1 MKQLTVTSSILM
13 CVGLGITYL
22 FLPEQG
28 SVAIYHTAAVGA
40 ALAIGVGILVEAQ
53 MGIRSLIRTDL
64 IALAA
69 LYGLTLV
76 EFFFPQEEIDLT
88 VGAQTATQGVEA
100 LFIGFVGLII
110 GRNLAPTPRPAATSA
125 MHLQLSPRTLFR
137 LYLLLL
143 SPGYLIMLMAV
154 SFDPVELVNQ
164 MLGPRFSQPWQ
175 RGQLGG
181 WFELVGEL
189 SALLLYLVPAV
200 AGTVLANRQ
209 QYTVSQITIVGLGLV
224 FTLFFGFSSGTRNV
238 FAVYLV
244 LFVGSYVI
252 FKPDIGW
259 RYAACLA
266 CLTAAILYL
275 SAYYMLQFRQVGLA
289 YYFESGGMVAGPAE
303 NTLFIDNDLAVISK
317 LTNIF
322 PDTIQYLGLEV
333 AYYAIVHPVPRALW
347 PDKPEHLSIEIAD
360 ALDQHGVTLSA
371 TFVGEA
377 YMMGGY
383 LAILVVGLVLGW
395 LCGWWNRFAGDL
407 RSNLNVAL
415 YVSGFFAA
423 MLAMRS
429 MVWLTT
435 AMLPSL
441 AIWLY
446 VRTRQRNLQFPA
458 TRSYDQSP
466 SV

>member
-1 MKQLTVTSSILM
+1 
-13 CVGLGITYL
+13 
-22 FLPEQG
+22 
-28 SVAIYHTAAVGA
+28 
-40 ALAIGVGILVEAQ
+40 
-53 MGIRSLIRTDL
+53 
-64 IALAA
+64 
-69 LYGLTLV
+69 
-76 EFFFPQEEIDLT
+76 
-88 VGAQTATQGVEA
+88 
-100 LFIGFVGLII
+100 
-110 GRNLAPTPRPAATSA
+110 
-125 MHLQLSPRTLFR
+125 MHVQLSPTTLFR

-143 SPGYLIMLMAV
+143 FLGYLNMLMAV

-189 SALLLYLVPAV
+189 GGLLLYLVPLV

-244 LFVGSYVI
+244 LLVVSYVI

-289 YYFESGGMVAGPAE
+289 YYFESGGMVAAPAQD
-303 NTLFIDNDLAVISK
+303 TLFIDNDLAVISK

-347 PDKPEHLSIEIAD
+347 PDKPEHLSVEIAD

-383 LAILVVGLVLGW
+383 LAILVVGLALGW

-415 YVSGFFAA
+415 YASGFFAA

-446 VRTRQRNLQFPA
+446 VRTRQRNPQFPA

>member
-22 FLPEQG
+22 SLPEQG

-40 ALAIGVGILVEAQ
+40 ALAIGVGILTEAQ

-64 IALAA
+64 VALVA

-76 EFFFPQEEIDLT
+76 EFYFPQEEIDLT
-88 VGAQTATQGVEA
+88 VAAQSATKGVEA

-110 GRNLAPTPRPAATSA
+110 GRSLAPTPRPAATSA
-125 MHLQLSPRTLFR
+125 THLQLSPRTLFR

-143 SPGYLIMLMAV
+143 SLGYLNMLMAV

-164 MLGPRFSQPWQ
+164 MLGPRFAQPWQ

-189 SALLLYLVPAV
+189 GGLLLYLVPLV

-209 QYTVSQITIVGLGLV
+209 QYTVSQITIVGIGLV
-224 FTLFFGFSSGTRNV
+224 FTLFFGFASGTRNV

-244 LFVGSYVI
+244 LLVVSYVI

-289 YYFESGGMVAGPAE
+289 YYFESGGMVAAPAQD
-303 NTLFIDNDLAVISK
+303 TLFIDNDLAVISK

-322 PDTIQYLGLEV
+322 
-333 AYYAIVHPVPRALW
+333 
-347 PDKPEHLSIEIAD
+347 
-360 ALDQHGVTLSA
+360 
-371 TFVGEA
+371 
-377 YMMGGY
+377 
-383 LAILVVGLVLGW
+383 
-395 LCGWWNRFAGDL
+395 
-407 RSNLNVAL
+407 
-415 YVSGFFAA
+415 
-423 MLAMRS
+423 
-429 MVWLTT
+429 
-435 AMLPSL
+435 
-441 AIWLY
+441 
-446 VRTRQRNLQFPA
+446 
-458 TRSYDQSP
+458 
-466 SV
+466 